1 MNDVRL
7 TQSGL
12 QVNIKSH
19 DNQRELPLNTKN
31 PNNSIPNSFRIVWIF
46 LGKRVPMFNR

>member
-1 MNDVRL
+1 MREMNDVRL

-19 DNQRELPLNTKN
+19 DNQRELPLNTKK
-31 PNNSIPNSFRIVWIF
+31 SKQFDT
-46 LGKRVPMFNR
+46 K